1 MGDSALGCSL
11 YKFNCVLVS
20 GGGIAVG
27 SASEILKELSI
38 KDYEL
43 RQDRKKLDWN
53 KFSEDEKKILMTL
66 ENDWS

>member
-1 MGDSALGCSL
+1 
-11 YKFNCVLVS
+11 LVS